1 MLKPFPSPQVPKAG
15 LSYCKNN
22 KYKPALYSSDC
33 PEKASVTSPVSQW
46 NLMPCCLFIQR
57 NFISSASLALIYG
70 VCQLYGLYDHVIY
83 THIHISIIKPLLYN
97 SESLTEQRYEFMIQ
111 TAKQTRKLRQ
121 LEAIFLN
128 STILD
133 SQLNIVNFN
142 HQF

>member
-1 MLKPFPSPQVPKAG
+1 M
-15 LSYCKNN
+15 
-22 KYKPALYSSDC
+22 
-33 PEKASVTSPVSQW
+33 
-46 NLMPCCLFIQR
+46 
-57 NFISSASLALIYG
+57 
-70 VCQLYGLYDHVIY
+70 YGLYDHVIY
-83 THIHISIIKPLLYN
+83 THIHVSIVKPLLHN

>member
-1 MLKPFPSPQVPKAG
+1 
-15 LSYCKNN
+15 
-22 KYKPALYSSDC
+22 
-33 PEKASVTSPVSQW
+33 
-46 NLMPCCLFIQR
+46 
-57 NFISSASLALIYG
+57 
-70 VCQLYGLYDHVIY
+70 
-83 THIHISIIKPLLYN
+83 
-97 SESLTEQRYEFMIQ
+97 MIQ